1 MNGFIGLILMV
12 FFLTILFAGIL
23 IQTDIQDIMSNWDKR
38 RCDIFVIFAAMFLK
52 PRSDPRSASDFA
64 ISNFEFCLRENAVSV
79 ISSAFAPLFDIF
91 KQQLGAGSIIMN
103 IMSNFRSYLK
113 TAVGSFSSILQER
126 LQQFYGLFDK
136 FIFSFLK
143 IKQGLSRTNAAL
155 VSMVYQ
161 AISGIKFF
169 QNMVQFVIMVVMIII
184 GILAALVIF
193 LFFVMIP
200 VIPLILTTI
209 SLLVAAGLGGAVS
222 SYGGAFCLHPST
234 QIVLSNNTTKYVTN
248 IRLGDELPPSLKTH
262 LFPNKVT
269 GILVAD
275 GRYTKLLNVNGIL
288 MSETHRVMSQGF
300 WKLAKDVPE
309 SFPTD
314 IIADRLYILNTAHH
328 WVPTVNEKNQQIFV
342 SDWEE
347 VDTFAGQIAWIQFV
361 QKILGSTKLLYDIP
375 TSIPLLGKDI
385 QVYTPKGLVP
395 IHSISIGDT
404 VFNSKNQETVVIGLY
419 EGMGLLNGESCMS
432 DGNWVFD
439 NGEWRLF
446 LEGSA
451 DKESVG
457 YHLITES
464 GELRIQSNDLS
475 YVIRDFTEC
484 GIENI
489 EGCYSI
495 LDNHL

>member
-1 MNGFIGLILMV
+1 
-12 FFLTILFAGIL
+12 
-23 IQTDIQDIMSNWDKR
+23 
-38 RCDIFVIFAAMFLK
+38 
-52 PRSDPRSASDFA
+52 
-64 ISNFEFCLRENAVSV
+64 
-79 ISSAFAPLFDIF
+79 
-91 KQQLGAGSIIMN
+91 
-103 IMSNFRSYLK
+103 
-113 TAVGSFSSILQER
+113 
-126 LQQFYGLFDK
+126 
-136 FIFSFLK
+136 LK